1 MKPPLRNVAASVRDR
16 LLKMARSTGQPNGE
30 LLDRYC
36 IERLLYRLSRS
47 EHRDRF
53 ILKGAMLLTAW
64 GGGVTQRVTRD
75 ADLLGFGDSSLPALS
90 QTFREIC
97 ATVVEDD
104 GVTFELDS
112 IQGEQIR
119 ASEEYVGLRIELRA
133 NLGGAIVRVQVDIG
147 IGDAVRP
154 TEITLPSLLDFPQP
168 FLRAYT
174 RENSLAEKFEAM
186 VKLGFINTRMKDYF
200 DFWHLSRNFTF
211 EGEEFG
217 ETLRATFERR
227 GTPLPTAVPIGLS
240 SEFALDRTKQV
251 QWKAFWKKSVRRE
264 PTPELPEVVTAVAEF
279 IMPVVQG
286 VSGQKPYPK
295 NWPPSGPWSQ
305 S

>member
-1 MKPPLRNVAASVRDR
+1 M
-16 LLKMARSTGQPNGE
+16 
-30 LLDRYC
+30 
-36 IERLLYRLSRS
+36 
-47 EHRDRF
+47 
-53 ILKGAMLLTAW
+53 
-64 GGGVTQRVTRD
+64 QRVTRD

-112 IQGEQIR
+112 IRGEQIR
-119 ASEEYVGLRIELRA
+119 ALEEYVGLRIERRA

-147 IGDAVRP
+147 TGDAVRP
-154 TEITLPSLLDFPQP
+154 TEITLPTLLDFPQP

-211 EGEEFG
+211 EGEELG
-217 ETLRATFERR
+217 ETLRATFGRR
-227 GTPLPTAVPIGLS
+227 GTPLPTVGPIGLS
-240 SEFALDRTKQV
+240 SEFSSDKTKQI
-251 QWKAFWKKSVRRE
+251 QWKAFWKKSVRRKKSLPAARLALASSPHRVDLSPVPVAIKPVE
-264 PTPELPEVVTAVAEF
+264 FSTCKICGGVDFACVGRTDSQGKFAGMVKGAMRLRLRAGEPPPTPNT
-279 IMPVVQG
+279 
-286 VSGQKPYPK
+286 S
-295 NWPPSGPWSQ
+295 
-305 S
+305 